1 MVSFRS
7 LERAVV
13 AVSKGRRSVK
23 WHYDLFF
30 VIILIGLGVWNVHKV
45 GDHGLRAH
53 VKCMFLLLGILRDQ
67 TLVEGVQLS
76 ICSAFH
82 PFVGNSIAIVVLALL
97 ELNLA
102 LLNGRGDDVFGLLL
116 VILRALNLDRVE
128 DGGVYCEFA
137 LTLLF
142 VHRLDPELCRCLRAF
157 KWQLFATSNCTVDI
171 I

>member
-1 MVSFRS
+1 MI
-7 LERAVV
+7 
-13 AVSKGRRSVK
+13 AVSKGRRSGNR
-23 WHYDLFF
+23 YDLFF
-30 VIILIGLGVWNVHKV
+30 LILVGLGVWNVHKV

-53 VKCMFLLLGILRDQ
+53 VKRLFFLLRILRDQ

-76 ICSAFH
+76 IGCALY
-82 PFVGNSIAIVVLALL
+82 PFVGNSVAIVVLALL

-102 LLNGRGDDVFGLLL
+102 LDGRGDIFGLLF

-128 DGGVYCEFA
+128 DRGGQCEFT
-137 LTLLF
+137 LTL

-157 KWQLFATSNCTVDI
+157 KRNLFAVSNCTVDI